1 MQSSTEIG
9 AICLNTKNHAVGE
22 MVHAEHRAGVEIIS
36 GMRE

>member
-9 AICLNTKNHAVGE
+9 AICLNTKDHAFGDI
-22 MVHAEHRAGVEIIS
+22 VHVEHRAGVEIIS